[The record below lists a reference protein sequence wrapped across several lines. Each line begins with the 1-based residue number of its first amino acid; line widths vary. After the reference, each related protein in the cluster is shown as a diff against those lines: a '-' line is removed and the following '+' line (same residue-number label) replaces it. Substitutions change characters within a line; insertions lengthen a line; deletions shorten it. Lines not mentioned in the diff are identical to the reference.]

1 MRSLILSAVLLFALA
16 RCANQTSPTGGP
28 QDKKPPVLIKS
39 FPKDNQRNFVA
50 KTFELEFDEYVQ
62 LKNANEEVL
71 ITPSLGKKSKIVAK
85 KNRVIINPEK
95 PLQENTTYTI
105 NFRDAVQDLNE
116 RNPVYNL
123 RLAFSTGPEIDSLKI
138 FGSVS
143 ELFKEQPPDKITVA
157 LYQRDT
163 FNIFNHTPTYFTRTN
178 SKGQFSI
185 TNLKA
190 GEYNIYAFDDKN
202 RNLKVDS
209 KTERFGFV
217 SSQVILNGQ
226 KSDSVR
232 ISLFKVDT
240 RPLKITSI
248 RNTDRQS
255 KLRFNKAL
263 DTLHLEATQTELTY
277 QYADTQDEVLIY
289 NPPKKDSLQIR
300 IFARDSVGHTIDT
313 IAYIKATDTKLPK
326 ERFAVKFAEPKYNL
340 ETKTMVV
347 EASFNKPLL
356 GFGFDS
362 LYIQLDTTQFLPI
375 NKPDISIDPLKHRLR
390 ITKKFQ
396 AIEPQ
401 DKRSKPPVPIF
412 IAGKGAL
419 ISIDEDSVKSHTAAI
434 KILREDETGTL
445 TINVTTNQPTYTL
458 ELLDSKNTIVSTISN
473 PKLHTFKNLIPDEY
487 KIRII
492 TDKNANGK
500 WDVGNYETGT
510 EPEPVFLFRTID
522 KKFSTPVRAN
532 WEVGPLS
539 ISF

>member
-1 MRSLILSAVLLFALA
+1 MRSLILSAVILFTLA
-16 RCANQTSPTGGP
+16 HCANQTSPTGGP

-39 FPKDNQRNFVA
+39 FPKNNQRNFVA

-123 RLAFSTGPEIDSLKI
+123 RLAFSTGPEIDSLQI
-138 FGSVS
+138 VGTVS

-185 TNLKA
+185 TNLKS
-190 GEYNIYAFDDKN
+190 GEYYIYAFDDKN

-217 SSQVILNGQ
+217 ASQIILNGQ

-232 ISLFKVDT
+232 ISLFKVDA

-255 KLRFNKAL
+255 KLRFNKSL
-263 DTLHLEATQTELTY
+263 DTLFLEAQQTELTY

-300 IFARDSVGHTIDT
+300 IFARDSIGQTIDT
-313 IAYIKATDTKLPK
+313 IAYIKTTDTKLPK
-326 ERFAVKFAEPKYNL
+326 ERFAVKFLNPKYNL
-340 ETKTMVV
+340 ETKTVIV

-356 GFGFDS
+356 GFALDS
-362 LYIQLDTTQFLPI
+362 LYIQLDTTQYLPI
-375 NKPDISIDPLKHRLR
+375 FKTDISIDPLRHRLK
-390 ITKKFQ
+390 ITKKFE
-396 AIEPQ
+396 AVEPKEKTT
-401 DKRSKPPVPIF
+401 KRPIPIF

-419 ISIDEDSVKSHTAAI
+419 ISIDEDSVNSHTAAI
-434 KILREDETGTL
+434 KILNKDETGTL
-445 TINVTTNQPTYTL
+445 NIEVTTNQPSYTL
-458 ELLDSKNTIVSTISN
+458 ELLDSKNALVNKLRN
-473 PKLHTFKNLIPDEY
+473 PKSAIFKNLTPDEY

-500 WDVGNYETGT
+500 WDVGNYATRT

-522 KKFSTPVRAN
+522 GKSSTPVRAN

-539 ISF
+539 IKF